1 MPKETAGIIYDLGG
15 GKYGLALHKDQ
26 VPNFKRY
33 GKVFM
38 RQFTDILCTIK
49 DTDPA
54 TGKQYVTLKHITE
67 LRQVGFT
74 E

>member
-1 MPKETAGIIYDLGG
+1 MSKNPGIIYDLGD
-15 GKYGLALHKDQ
+15 GKYGLALNKDQ
-26 VPNFKRY
+26 KPEFKNY

-49 DTDPA
+49 HTDPA

-67 LRQVGFT
+67 IRQVGFQD
-74 E
+74 